1 MYTETKRSIPGRINT
16 KTKMS
21 KNIVDEV
28 GDFLLEELRKL
39 RNCTHEWKEYGWPHR
54 DVRIL
59 KCEICGKTKKENTR
73 ISKPKQR

>member
-1 MYTETKRSIPGRINT
+1 
-16 KTKMS
+16 MS

-59 KCEICGKTKKENTR
+59 KCEICGKNKKENTR
-73 ISKPKQR
+73 NIKPKQRR

>member
-1 MYTETKRSIPGRINT
+1 
-16 KTKMS
+16 MS

-39 RNCTHEWKEYGWPHR
+39 RNCTHGWKECGWPHR

-59 KCEICGKTKKENTR
+59 KCEICGKTKKENTK
-73 ISKPKQR
+73 IIKPKQR

>member
-73 ISKPKQR
+73 IRKLKQR